1 MDMFM
6 FAESGV
12 GHETL
17 VILSTSG
24 KKGWVS
30 WARSGKRE
38 VRASSFM
45 PFESFTLFMH
55 GLLKKNRSKLRI
67 FSKCM

>member
-24 KKGWVS
+24 KKSWVS
-30 WARSGKRE
+30 
-38 VRASSFM
+38 
-45 PFESFTLFMH
+45 
-55 GLLKKNRSKLRI
+55 
-67 FSKCM
+67 

>member
-17 VILSTSG
+17 LIVFTSG
-24 KKGWVS
+24 KKGWMS
-30 WARSGKRE
+30 
-38 VRASSFM
+38 
-45 PFESFTLFMH
+45 
-55 GLLKKNRSKLRI
+55 
-67 FSKCM
+67 